1 MQTPVYAGSQVRFTG
16 KRWYWTRTIL
26 SGLILV
32 GLGVLYFVL
41 VLPVANAAIIPS
53 NYRWPFQF
61 ITIFYAIDLSVLGI
75 EFIYRLGRPARPPPL
90 RENPI
95 TKSDVLGMLL
105 RGGFMLILGG
115 QYLTGAMISS
125 PQVFAPALSAFPVTL
140 IGISPV
146 IFADSLHTLFAG
158 LIIAFG
164 LAIIVFEVTKIAL
177 HKSTW
182 SNWLIKARYPQIKA
196 LYWLLAIVVIVQG
209 TLGLFLLGTITSIGP
224 FGLVGLNGYG
234 FETWV
239 RHIHGPLGAVTF
251 ALFTNHVY
259 YRVRPEFSVE

>member
-1 MQTPVYAGSQVRFTG
+1 MQTPVYTG
-16 KRWYWTRTIL
+16 PQQNLSDKRLYWARTIL
-26 SGLILV
+26 AGLILV
-32 GLGVLYFVL
+32 GLALLYFVL

-75 EFIYRLGRPARPPPL
+75 EYIYRLGVRAKPPPP
-90 RENPI
+90 RESPVG
-95 TKSDVLGMLL
+95 KSDVLGMVL
-105 RGGFMLILGG
+105 RSGFMLILGG

-125 PQVFAPALSAFPVTL
+125 PQVFQSAFNLFPSSLVGVSVT
-140 IGISPV
+140 

-164 LAIIVFEVTKIAL
+164 LAIIVFEITKIAL

-182 SNWLIKARYPQIKA
+182 SNWLVKARYPQIKA
-196 LYWLLAIVVIVQG
+196 LYWLIAIVVIIQG
-209 TLGLFLLGTITSIGP
+209 TLGLFLAGTISSIGP

-259 YRVRPEFSVE
+259 YRVRPEFRIK